1 LPQFT
6 FQGIAL
12 HPRDLSYAPTE
23 QLIHPTIIKTKG
35 RVKNPLGR
43 YYLYYAPH
51 KHVAI
56 SMAYADSMDG
66 PWKEYKGN
74 PVIEC
79 PSAQD
84 IRWIEA
90 KQTL

>member
-1 LPQFT
+1 MHWFQRSLIALCLGALISPSTACGEGPLPQFT

-66 PWKEYKGN
+66 P
-74 PVIEC
+74 
-79 PSAQD
+79 
-84 IRWIEA
+84 
-90 KQTL
+90 